1 MDWLEAWDD
10 PDREH
15 GMIRVRLALYN
26 ATDATQEDISEQ
38 AMAFGDDLVFRVV
51 ESGMSPLSAPVF
63 DFEPRGDALVITV
76 ELDVTKP
83 DGWTDADQAALTTH
97 LRGLVG

>member
-1 MDWLEAWDD
+1 VDWLAAWDD

-15 GMIRVRLALYN
+15 GMIRVHLALHN
-26 ATDATQEDISEQ
+26 AMGVSEEDISEQ
-38 AMAFGDDLVFRVV
+38 AMAFGDDIVFCVV
-51 ESGMSPLSAPVF
+51 ESGMSPLSAPTF
-63 DFEPRGDALVITV
+63 DIEPRGDALVVTV

-83 DGWTDADQAALTTH
+83 DGWTDADQAMLTTH